1 VLRTEEIQHLSG
13 DGGIVILALS
23 IDGGRREDLLVVDL
37 HLGFR
42 GGSLLLSAPIRI
54 SA

>member
-1 VLRTEEIQHLSG
+1 VLRTEEIQNLSG
-13 DGGIVILALS
+13 DGGIVILALGL
-23 IDGGRREDLLVVDL
+23 DGGRRDLLVVDL

-42 GGSLLLSAPIRI
+42 GGSLLLSAPI